1 VDGPTCVCI
10 DCASPAVKVDK
21 NTDYSKLRVK
31 QLKAILADR
40 GVACKGCLE
49 KRDYIKRV
57 KETDHMEL

>member
-1 VDGPTCVCI
+1 M
-10 DCASPAVKVDK
+10 KVDK